1 MSLDHHVRV
10 ALVEAAVE
18 AARVGWSVGGAPI
31 GAVVADRDGNVVGR
45 SSNRCLQDRDPT
57 AHAEI
62 AAARAAGTSVDFS
75 RSVLVTTL
83 TPCWM
88 CAGMV
93 DQLAIPTV
101 VVGDVR
107 SWSTDALDWLR
118 GRGVEVLVAEHAGIT
133 ELLAGWVA
141 EHPELWPSPA

>member
-1 MSLDHHVRV
+1 MSLDHDVQL
-10 ALVEAAVE
+10 ALVEAAVD
-18 AARVGWSVGGAPI
+18 AARAGWAESGAPI
-31 GAVVADRDGNVVGR
+31 GAVIADRGGNVLGR
-45 SSNRCLQDRDPT
+45 SSNRCLQDHDPT

-75 RSVLVTTL
+75 RSVLATTL

-101 VVGDVR
+101 VVGDVQ
-107 SWSTDALDWLR
+107 SWATDALDWLR
-118 GRGVEVLVAEHAGIT
+118 SRGVEVLVAEHPGVT

-141 EHPELWPSPA
+141 EHPGLWRFPA